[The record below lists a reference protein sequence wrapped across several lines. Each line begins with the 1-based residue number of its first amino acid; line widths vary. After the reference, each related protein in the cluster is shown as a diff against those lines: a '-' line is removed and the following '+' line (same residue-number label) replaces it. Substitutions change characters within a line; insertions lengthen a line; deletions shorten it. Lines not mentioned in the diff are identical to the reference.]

1 MSNDETAIR
10 QLNSL
15 RASQG
20 GSDDQLDQEQQN
32 AYNLDRNMTTTVRI
46 NPWLADDP
54 EALMLIAET
63 GQIGGSFVDQSAQLF
78 GMQSADQLL
87 NTMNKISPGAQR
99 GAWGQL
105 TQLQQGSLISMGYD
119 ASSSTP
125 DQPFRGRSVVGKI
138 GAVAGAPFKAFGSLV
153 GPPIGATL
161 NAIDWM
167 EKRGTNFYRAIRT
180 QDSDVQWMA
189 LAGAIGAGA
198 AAVVAAP
205 ATGGVSL
212 GTLGVIGAAGAGAIA
227 GGTAAT
233 MVATSPQ
240 QWWEAYNDTYDGEK
254 VFRRSAQSDAR
265 AILAGDEQLTSLAR
279 EIAWNSDVE
288 DLYDMAE
295 EVAGVRDSGNQSVR
309 LASLER
315 VASTMAEPGT
325 PEYDRA
331 YELLYE
337 LMEIEEFSDAVQTL
351 ESGKMSFG
359 RDFAQVL
366 SLDPGDTGY
375 GTVSGGLD
383 ALWLVA
389 VDPTLALGKANKL
402 YRSYRLGISMEGA
415 SMGIRH
421 AITHNRSV
429 ERAFETVATAVR
441 NDDLEYVASRL
452 PEAVGLLMPLGAYKR
467 AKGIKDFQVDDML
480 DFFETQNDYASIMAG
495 QFTKRGEE
503 SLMLA
508 SLPAQRVAFNKIK
521 WEVRQAIDV
530 LDDDHM
536 MSVIRKAAKKN
547 GDEATI
553 FQNLP
558 TSLFSREDVKFNE
571 VRQAVSGVDDSFRVG
586 NKIGQALDRIPGTQK
601 IGAVL
606 GSLASKLP
614 PGTAVDIAGDT
625 PEAAAEIRQ
634 MVEMGRM
641 FGVSAET
648 RRWWTDAILAQDNKT
663 LRIHAASAYVDTML
677 HAGGLYTTKQ
687 GDALANQFITKWRQT
702 YGFVDDVT
710 INGRPRRV
718 GELPMKHDADVIVI
732 PDFKE
737 MRKAVRRGIV
747 LRGVLGVTDSELV
760 EQKFMKFWKP
770 AVLLRIGFIPRAA
783 GEELVAL
790 LARTDIRD
798 FSQTRRGKWH
808 IDRDIAKAVDK
819 MEAKHRPQ
827 YLLDGTPVPAMK
839 RVMRTDA
846 EQEAINQRW
855 APGTRWAGNMMANS
869 NRGNPLLNV
878 LEGYASF
885 LDTITR
891 DGALQMKWFAQ
902 TKIGGFQFANKIEDA
917 SNRYQAGAWSM
928 AEGLVLGKKR
938 SQRNMWMN
946 GVDPTITTA
955 LRDGWFTGHIAD
967 DVMRELSA
975 GIASVIA
982 AESPKNNVVRA
993 ITETRRGV
1001 EKEVDMVVY
1010 KGAVQLVQRGDT
1022 HFAGGV
1028 HQFQREPFDD
1038 IVVAPAI
1045 VQTLSGYV
1053 DPTIG
1058 LAAETPAKIGDLVD
1072 RMDELVNIGLVPPS
1086 VQGVISQLIGT
1097 SNESTWLGLAEKLQE
1112 SDPRMAIV
1120 IREAL
1125 HNDVTMLG
1133 PNSLRQ
1139 IMDDYDALVPQFGVN
1154 PKLTVPMRD
1163 TAYVKGQMPRKAVDE
1178 LESMM
1183 NEYSSLIS
1191 NSDMAQTR
1199 WIEQFT
1205 SARRKNPGMKITT
1218 TYEEMVTDLT
1228 ESVRL
1233 QLLAPENQKWVQGSI
1248 KAHTVNGRMMNTPAA
1263 DGTVR
1268 MFAPSVS
1275 VKTLERV
1282 RREQRYFGSTD
1293 EAINRL
1299 IDMFNKDKH
1308 RFIGNSEGFIDVDDE
1323 VLRNMFRRYME
1334 LPNDE
1339 FGKIVRMS
1347 SETGSLIPAA
1357 VVATTDPRVARSVGM
1372 FFEHMTGKLT
1382 LKGPITQFDV
1392 AGDAAHLRAGV
1403 GLDGATPIS
1412 FDGVKGQEVFSL
1424 DVKMLGDRGVRVQRG
1439 TPMHDKSVGYTYEQ
1453 SIDEMARSITEDTVL
1468 ARFRDMSGTK
1478 AVRRDDNVDVFTRDG
1493 AGNRTAVETG
1503 TKITSREEY
1512 TLEDG
1517 SDVKWGAPEYF
1528 DMENALQTQRITW
1541 ETISP
1546 LIQDHLDLV
1555 RNEHLTTVKR
1565 KIQQID
1571 PAADP
1576 IMDPSLLVNVGSEL
1590 PALRAHPSQVFDIP
1604 GSLQPDIIATE
1615 IYHLKKEETWDHF
1628 VTKGFGAIS
1637 RSIDA
1642 IVRRPMALHMY
1653 VNAYSENAKRLR
1665 WLYDPETMK
1674 YADEQLAPLI
1684 ESLSKKADDG
1694 PAQEL
1699 AGLLARARN
1708 DRAPASPFE
1717 ARMYL
1722 ATSYDFSD
1730 KDELKNVVKVLE
1742 NQMRKEGNVMTPWK
1756 SLEQD
1761 FEQAA
1766 KWGVLKDDPTAEAL
1780 INRVAAL
1787 QPPHQFG
1794 AKRVNPFKDLN
1805 KKQISAFTALQNNMD
1820 HANKTI
1826 ASLSKQRAIENT
1838 VPFLDS
1844 HEFKS
1849 QFADWG
1855 RGIMPFWY
1863 AEENFLKRVARTALI
1878 SPEAIRKLQIT
1889 YMGIQE
1895 VGLIRTDQN
1904 GKDWFVYP
1912 GSQALGD
1919 ALAPLMGING
1929 EVGME
1934 GGLSSMGLFFEA
1946 STDQLLPG
1954 YSGEPG
1960 KPSFAPM
1967 ITVAMD
1973 TITDLFPE
1981 LEPIQRSIVGDL
1993 STDRGKLEQL
2003 VPTTITRAF
2012 AAVGVGGA
2020 DSYASATMAA
2030 FAMMAANGQIPENPT
2045 ALEFETVLKRAR
2057 NHARMTSW
2065 VKTLIGFVSP
2075 GSPRASMTGGGE
2087 GLDIFAQLGFNN
2099 VNTADIFNTE
2109 FRELTAQM
2117 GIDEGTQAYL
2127 NRNPDHDMFDFVNPI
2142 AFTMSR
2148 TESDSGAPM
2157 PTSVTIMN
2165 HYDENEGWYK
2175 EFDQGG
2181 PWLFPQDDDPFNS
2194 QAYNEQVS
2202 NGLRK
2207 RKTSEEFIKNF
2218 YEKDA
2223 SIEYYKIKDEH
2234 EQLLLVASESDS
2246 KVMKEKFKEWSTRF
2260 MILHPIFEAS
2270 HLSTDKRT
2278 RRSQVLRQVIVA
2290 GADPAR
2296 PRNKYSD
2303 SIVAFTEAF
2312 QRYDTHRRL
2321 LGRDQTGDGR
2331 DKLNAHKAGWLR
2343 WSEQYVMWNPN
2354 TEAFWM
2360 SIIEPQSELN

>member
-1 MSNDETAIR
+1 MSNDEAAI
-10 QLNSL
+10 QNYNQIKS
-15 RASQG
+15 AQTK
-20 GSDDQLDQEQQN
+20 SDSQLDQEQQSS
-32 AYNLDRNMTTTVRI
+32 YNLDRNMTTAVRI
-46 NPWLADDP
+46 NPWLAEDP
-54 EALMLIAET
+54 EALMMIAQS
-63 GQIGGSFVDQSAQLF
+63 GQVGGSFIDQSAQLF

-87 NTMNKISPGAQR
+87 NTMTKISPGAQR

-105 TQLQQGSLISMGYD
+105 TSLQQGSLISMGYD
-119 ASSSTP
+119 ASSTAP
-125 DQPFRGRSVVGKI
+125 DQPFRGRSVVDKI
-138 GAVAGAPFKAFGSLV
+138 STVAQAPFKAISAVV

-189 LAGAIGAGA
+189 LAGAAVAGV

-205 ATGGVSL
+205 PTAGASL
-212 GTLGVIGAAGAGAIA
+212 ATLGVVGATAGAALA

-240 QWWEAYNDTYDGEK
+240 QWWEAYNDTWDGESTFK
-254 VFRRSAQSDAR
+254 RSAQKDAR

-279 EIAWNSDVE
+279 EIAWNSEVE

-295 EVAGVRDSGNQSVR
+295 EVAGVRDSGSQSVR

-315 VASTMAEPGT
+315 VASTMADPGT
-325 PEYDRA
+325 PEFDRA
-331 YELLYE
+331 YELLHQ
-337 LMEIEEFSDAVQTL
+337 LMQIEEFSEAVHTL
-351 ESGKMSFG
+351 ESGKLSVG
-359 RDFAQVL
+359 RDIADVF
-366 SLDPGDTGY
+366 LDPGDKGY

-389 VDPTLALGKANKL
+389 VDPTLAVGKANKL

-421 AITHNRSV
+421 AITHNRNV

-452 PEAVGLLMPLGAYKR
+452 PEAVGLFMPLGAYKR
-467 AKGIKDFQVDDML
+467 ANKLENFQVDDML
-480 DFFETQNDYASIMAG
+480 KFFETQNNYASIMAG

-586 NKIGQALDRIPGTQK
+586 NKIGKALDWIPGTQR

-614 PGTAVDIAGDT
+614 PGAAIDIAGDT

-737 MRKAVRRGIV
+737 MRKSVRRGII
-747 LRGVLGVTDSELV
+747 LRGVLGVTDSELI

-790 LARTDIRD
+790 LARTDMRD

-808 IDRDIAKAVDK
+808 LDRDIANAVDR
-819 MEAKHRPQ
+819 MEAKHRPT
-827 YLLDGTPVPAMK
+827 YLVDGTPVPAMK
-839 RVMRTDA
+839 RQMRS
-846 EQEAINQRW
+846 EEVQESMNQRW

-885 LDTITR
+885 LDNITR
-891 DGALQMKWFAQ
+891 EGVLQSKWFAE
-902 TKIGGFQFANKIEDA
+902 TKIEGFQFANKIENA
-917 SNRYQAGAWSM
+917 ANRYQAGAWSM
-928 AEGLVLGKKR
+928 AEGLVLGKKK

-982 AESPKNNVVRA
+982 AESPSNNVVRA
-993 ITETRRGV
+993 ITETRKGV
-1001 EKEVDMVVY
+1001 EKEVDMVIH

-1028 HQFQREPFDD
+1028 HQFQRESFDD

-1045 VQTLSGYV
+1045 VQVLSGYA

-1058 LAAETPAKIGDLVD
+1058 MAADTPAKIAELVD
-1072 RMDELVNIGLVPPS
+1072 RMDELVSIGLVPPT
-1086 VQGVISQLIGT
+1086 VRNVISQLIGT
-1097 SNESTWLGLAEKLQE
+1097 SSESTWLGLAEKLQE
-1112 SDPRMAIV
+1112 SDPRMALV

-1125 HNDVTMLG
+1125 HKDVTMLG
-1133 PNSLRQ
+1133 PNSLRTM
-1139 IMDDYDALVPQFGVN
+1139 MDDYDALIPQVGTD
-1154 PKLTVPMRD
+1154 PKVSVPMRD
-1163 TAYVKGQMPRKAVDE
+1163 TVHVKGQMSRKAVDE
-1178 LESMM
+1178 VETIL
-1183 NEYSSLIS
+1183 NQFSSLLS
-1191 NSDMAQTR
+1191 NGDLTETR
-1199 WIEQFT
+1199 WIEQFA
-1205 SARRKNPGMKITT
+1205 SARRNNPGLKITN
-1218 TYEEMVTDLT
+1218 TYEEMVEELT
-1228 ESVRL
+1228 EAVRL

-1248 KAHTVNGRMMNTPAA
+1248 KAHTVKGRMMNTPTA

-1268 MFAPSVS
+1268 MFAPSVP
-1275 VKTLERV
+1275 VKTIERV
-1282 RREQRYFGSTD
+1282 RNQQRYFGSTD

-1299 IDMFNKDKH
+1299 IDLFNKDKH
-1308 RFIGNSEGFIDVDDE
+1308 RFVGNSEGFIDVDDE

-1347 SETGSLIPAA
+1347 SETGSVIPAA

-1372 FFEHMTGKLT
+1372 FFEHLTGKRT
-1382 LKGPITQFDV
+1382 LNGPITQFDV

-1412 FDGVKGQEVFSL
+1412 FDGKKGQEVFSL
-1424 DVKMLGDRGVRVQRG
+1424 DIKMLGDRGVRVQRG
-1439 TPMHDKSVGYTYEQ
+1439 TPMHDKSVGYSYEFA
-1453 SIDEMARSITEDTVL
+1453 IDEMARSITEDTVL

-1478 AVRRDDNVDVFTRDG
+1478 SVRRDDNVDVFTRDG

-1503 TKITSREEY
+1503 TKITTKEEY

-1517 SDVKWGAPEYF
+1517 TPVKWGAPEYF
-1528 DMENALQTQRITW
+1528 DMENAQRTQRITW

-1546 LIQDHLDLV
+1546 LIQDHLDLA
-1555 RNEHLTTVKR
+1555 RGEHLTTVKR
-1565 KIQQID
+1565 TLQKID

-1576 IMDPSLLVNVGSEL
+1576 IMDASALVHVGSKL

-1604 GSLQPDIIATE
+1604 GSLQPDVIATE
-1615 IYHLKKEETWDHF
+1615 IYTLRQEGSWDNF

-1665 WLYDPETMK
+1665 WLYDADTMRH
-1674 YADEQLAPLI
+1674 ADEQLAPLI
-1684 ESLSKKADDG
+1684 AQLSAKSEDV
-1694 PAQEL
+1694 PSQEFAAL
-1699 AGLLARARN
+1699 IARARG
-1708 DRAPASPFE
+1708 DRVPSSGFE

-1722 ATSYDFSD
+1722 GTSYDFSD
-1730 KDELKNVVKVLE
+1730 EAELDNIIQVIT
-1742 NQMRKEGNVMTPWK
+1742 NQMSKESGSMRPWK
-1756 SLEQD
+1756 TMKQD
-1761 FEQAA
+1761 FEQAS

-1794 AKRVNPFKDLN
+1794 AKRENPFKDLN
-1805 KKQISAFTALQNNMD
+1805 EKQIGAFTALQNNMD
-1820 HANKTI
+1820 HAAQTI
-1826 ASLSKQRAIENT
+1826 ANLSKQRAIENT

-1863 AEENFLKRVARTALI
+1863 AEENFLKRVARTAVI
-1878 SPEAIRKLQIT
+1878 SPEAIRKLQIS
-1889 YMGIQE
+1889 YMGIKE

-1919 ALAPLMGING
+1919 ALAPLMGIKG

-1960 KPSFAPM
+1960 RPSFAPM

-1973 TITDLFPE
+1973 YITDLFPE
-1981 LEPIQRSIVGDL
+1981 LEPIQRGIVGDL

-2020 DSYASATMAA
+2020 DSYASATMSA

-2045 ALEFETVLKRAR
+2045 ALEFETVLKRSR

-2065 VKTLIGFVSP
+2065 VKTLVGFVSP

-2087 GLDIFAQLGFNN
+2087 GLDIMAQLGFNN
-2099 VNTADIFNTE
+2099 VNTADLFNAE

-2117 GIDEGTQAYL
+2117 GIDDGTMAYL
-2127 NRNPDHDMFDFVNPI
+2127 ERNPDHDMFDFVNPL

-2148 TESDSGAPM
+2148 TESDSGAPI
-2157 PTSVTIMN
+2157 PTSVAIMD
-2165 HYDENEGWYK
+2165 HYDENEGWYTEYDK
-2175 EFDQGG
+2175 GG
-2181 PWLFPQDDDPFNS
+2181 PWLFPQDDDPFSS

-2207 RKTSEEFIKNF
+2207 RKTSEEFLKGF

-2223 SIEYYKIKDEH
+2223 SIEYYKVKNEH
-2234 EQLLLVASESDS
+2234 EELLLVASPSDA

-2260 MILHPIFEAS
+2260 MIMHPIFEAA

-2278 RRSQVLRQVIVA
+2278 RRTQVLRQVIVA

-2296 PRNKYSD
+2296 PRNEYSD
-2303 SIVAFTEAF
+2303 RIVEFTESF
-2312 QRYDTHRRL
+2312 QRYDTQRRL
-2321 LGRDQTGDGR
+2321 LARDGTGDGR
-2331 DKLNAHKAGWLR
+2331 DKMSEHKAGWLQ

-2354 TEAFWM
+2354 TEAFWI